1 MENIY
6 SWVKNIIIYFILIT
20 VIENALPKNNY
31 RKYMKVFTG
40 MILVILVI
48 SPFIKM
54 LNIEDKISYYYEL
67 EDFKQNTKDM
77 ENSLLAMDEVREEK
91 IMDGYSKMILGQVE
105 GIVESFGYY
114 PVEVRP
120 EWEQGSE
127 EETYGQI
134 YGLTLI
140 VARKEQTSQ
149 DKIEVEKVRI
159 ENGEEGQTEQ
169 KKESIDEINMKNAI
183 ADFYNISVNNINV
196 SIQG

>member
-1 MENIY
+1 MMENIY

-114 PVEVRP
+114 SVEVRP

-140 VARKEQTSQ
+140 VARKEQTRDVYKRQ
-149 DKIEVEKVRI
+149 IFDWPMR
-159 ENGEEGQTEQ
+159 
-169 KKESIDEINMKNAI
+169 
-183 ADFYNISVNNINV
+183 
-196 SIQG
+196 